1 MEKRDRTPEAAD
13 ARRIYGDIIDRAHH
27 VSSRRPPM
35 PRRNRAAQFAPFAA
49 LTGYDELIRESER
62 ETDARREL
70 EEDELQELNRRLL
83 RLLQAEEAPEALFTV
98 FEPDGKKAG
107 GRYVTL
113 RGRIARFSEADGAV
127 TLDSGAELP
136 IENIVRIEC
145 EAVFRDPD
153 E

>member
-1 MEKRDRTPEAAD
+1 
-13 ARRIYGDIIDRAHH
+13 
-27 VSSRRPPM
+27 M

-127 TLDSGAELP
+127 TLDSGEELP

>member
-1 MEKRDRTPEAAD
+1 MEKRDRMPEAAD
-13 ARRIYGDIIDRAHH
+13 ARRIYGDIIDREHH
-27 VSSRRPPM
+27 VSSKRPPM
-35 PRRNRAAQFAPFAA
+35 PRRNRAAQFAPYAA

-62 ETDARREL
+62 ETEARREL

-83 RLLQAEEAPEALFTV
+83 RLLQAEDAPEALFTV

-136 IENIVRIEC
+136 IESIVQIEC